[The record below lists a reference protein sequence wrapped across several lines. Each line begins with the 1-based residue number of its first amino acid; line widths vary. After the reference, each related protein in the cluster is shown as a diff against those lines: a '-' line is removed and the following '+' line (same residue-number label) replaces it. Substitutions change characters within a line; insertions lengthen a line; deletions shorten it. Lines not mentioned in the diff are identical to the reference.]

1 MKSFDPADA
10 DDYPLVIASD
20 DAEKETLAWLVEN
33 TGRDSRYTLF
43 EATLVDA
50 SDAAGIS
57 HIAVEIDGNR
67 IGTLAPEIAS
77 QIRQLVSPDQFELI
91 DCEALVEDCSS
102 FEEDYQAFL
111 SQLRLDLSQPPGE
124 ARDQIRK
131 IRPLQAASIDR
142 KPPRWMLATIV
153 CALLFLVA
161 LGVTSMWYEP
171 PMAQDAAPYSQ
182 SADLQTVQPSRA
194 DSSVGTNPDCCSPSR
209 EQPSGLPERQPSSPL
224 LERTAATVPSN
235 EPRKSSLPELPP
247 IAESNSV
254 QSGRIAKASQQPVQT
269 VTREEPPSEAPVTQA
284 PEHSQRTA
292 DRPPSD
298 NMPATE
304 QSSVQVR
311 LPIARPKIRPAA
323 APEKKPA
330 VRRYANGRKRLKTR
344 HAEPR
349 EDVSSAGS
357 EADRSDYDESAFVPF
372 FPMQGGYRRA
382 YSQYGDGQGSYQ
394 AQPIVIPPG
403 RF

>member
-20 DAEKETLAWLVEN
+20 DTEKETLAWLVEN
-33 TGRDSRYTLF
+33 TGRNSRYTLF

-50 SDAAGIS
+50 SDVAGIS

-67 IGTLAPEIAS
+67 IGSLAPEIAS

-111 SQLRLDLSQPPGE
+111 SQLRLDLSQPSGE
-124 ARDQIRK
+124 VRDQIRE

-142 KPPRWMLATIV
+142 NPPRWMLATIV

-171 PMAQDAAPYSQ
+171 MAQDAAPYSQ
-182 SADLQTVQPSRA
+182 SADLQIVQPSRA
-194 DSSVGTNPDCCSPSR
+194 EPSVATPPDCCSPSR
-209 EQPSGLPERQPSSPL
+209 EQSSGLPERQSSSPL

-235 EPRKSSLPELPP
+235 EPSKALLPELPP
-247 IAESNSV
+247 VAESSSV
-254 QSGRIAKASQQPVQT
+254 QSEHTPNASEQPVQT
-269 VTREEPPSEAPVTQA
+269 VTREEPPSEAPLTQA

-292 DRPPSD
+292 DRPASD
-298 NMPATE
+298 HMPATE

-311 LPIARPKIRPAA
+311 LPMARPKIRPAA
-323 APEKKPA
+323 APERKPV

-349 EDVSSAGS
+349 EDVSSTDS
-357 EADRSDYDESAFVPF
+357 EADRSDSDESAFVPF

-382 YSQYGDGQGSYQ
+382 YSQYGDGQGNYQ
-394 AQPIVIPPG
+394 AQPFVIPPG